1 MTDVKIIQPQEMGT
15 DFSFDNSTGKWKLT
29 APTLS
34 TDANNSLSKG
44 SDNGLFLDKSAIKK
58 YRIVQDNAARKIRLY
73 THLADVGFDPATAT
87 LVDEVDLVTLDAVI
101 DDVSIAG
108 GTLTFNDVQ
117 TDTQLVFDTTSPIYQ
132 VLTANSYAL
141 SVTGDGKVSPL
152 TIDLT
157 VDPSTDNLLKITTS
171 GAIVDK
177 NDILALLNS
186 NGVGTVDFS
195 FVKNISSENLE
206 LTING
211 TTQYLPINRVLN
223 SANEVIGYMLSG
235 S

>member
-15 DFSFDNSTGKWKLT
+15 DFTFDSSLGKWKLSSPK
-29 APTLS
+29 AS
-34 TDANNSLSKG
+34 TDANNSLTTG
-44 SDNGLFLDKSAIKK
+44 SDSGLFLDKSAIKQ
-58 YRIVQDNAARKIRLY
+58 YRIIQDNAARKIRLY
-73 THLADVGFDPATAT
+73 THLADVGFDPSTAT

-108 GTLTFNDVQ
+108 GILTF
-117 TDTQLVFDTTSPIYQ
+117 TDAETSTQLVFDTNSPIYQ
-132 VLTANSYAL
+132 VLTANSYAI
-141 SVTGDGKVSPL
+141 SVTGDGKVSQL
-152 TIDLT
+152 TIDLI
-157 VDPSTDNLLKITTS
+157 VNPDTDNLLKITAS

-186 NGVGTVDFS
+186 SGVGTVDFS

-211 TTQYLPINRVLN
+211 TTQYLPMNRVLN
-223 SANEVIGYMLSG
+223 SANEIIGYMLSG

>member
-15 DFSFDNSTGKWKLT
+15 DFSFDGSTRKWKLT

-44 SDNGLFLDKSAIKK
+44 SDSGLFLDKSVTKQ
-58 YRIVQDNAARKIRLY
+58 YRIIQDNAARKIRLY
-73 THLADVGFDPATAT
+73 THLAGVVFDPATAT

-108 GTLTFNDVQ
+108 GILTF
-117 TDTQLVFDTTSPIYQ
+117 TDAETSTQLVFDTNSPIYQ
-132 VLTANSYAL
+132 VLTANSYAI
-141 SVTGDGKVSPL
+141 SVTGDGKVSHL
-152 TIDLT
+152 TIDLI
-157 VDPSTDNLLKITTS
+157 VDPNTDNLLKITAS

-186 NGVGTVDFS
+186 SGAGTVNFS
-195 FVKNISSENLE
+195 FTKNTDIETLD

-211 TTQYLPINRVLN
+211 TTQSLSINKVLN
-223 SANEVIGYMLSG
+223 SANEVVGYMLSG